1 MAVPKAMTCR
11 SLIWDEMAIKGDLMF
26 NSQKLQFDG
35 HVDIGDE
42 IVITK
47 NADQLADHTSLFV
60 FRPYLSIWIQPFAV
74 YAAKGCCPRKLSA

>member
-1 MAVPKAMTCR
+1 MAVPKAMRCR
-11 SLIWDEMAIKGDLMF
+11 SLIWDEMAIKRDLMF

-35 HVDIGDE
+35 HVDFGDE

-47 NADQLADHTSLFV
+47 NADQLADHTLLFV

-74 YAAKGCCPRKLSA
+74 YILSAQANF